1 LTFPEGS
8 RPSSELSGFRL
19 IAGWV
24 DDQIESKARVT
35 ENMKRCPQCN
45 RFESDNS
52 LAFCRV
58 DVWPNILFQPM
69 IALLFSRTPPRI
81 ILSSVTSSIL
91 KYFIHPSVN
100 LTQEEIEE
108 CSS

>member
-1 LTFPEGS
+1 LTFPECS
-8 RPSSELSGFRL
+8 RPSPELSGFRL
-19 IAGWV
+19 IAGWF
-24 DDQIESKARVT
+24 DDQIESKECVT

>member
-1 LTFPEGS
+1 M
-8 RPSSELSGFRL
+8 
-19 IAGWV
+19 AGRQALALGV
-24 DDQIESKARVT
+24 DDQIESKERVT

-81 ILSSVTSSIL
+81 ILSCVTSSIL
-91 KYFIHPSVN
+91 NYFIHPSIN